1 MVNGPL
7 PKMAAAPVAVA
18 GLSEEIL
25 NRIGAPQ
32 REVVTNQGNRIRANF
47 R

>member
-1 MVNGPL
+1 
-7 PKMAAAPVAVA
+7 MAAAPVAVA
-18 GLSEEIL
+18 GLGEEIL